1 MSWLSVFL
9 SANIHHLKIQ
19 EQDTD
24 YFFNFAFYFL
34 ESIFTPMKR
43 IFIAFAALALLAS
56 CTKKQ
61 ETSDENV
68 IGKPEI
74 QVQDGRFTPEVM
86 WSLGKMGEYAVSPD
100 GKQIAYTMTYYSME
114 ENKGNA
120 EIYLLPTEGGE
131 AVRLTT
137 TAQSEFNPVW
147 QDENTLLF
155 CRDNEIRSMDVKSK
169 SEKVVATF
177 ENGLEGFKLAPDG
190 KSIVY
195 IATIPVKRP
204 EHLEKLYAGLDKT
217 TGRINEDLM
226 YRHWDNWVDE
236 IPQIFLASFDGS
248 KVDVKNSTALIDSTF
263 ECPMRPW
270 GGVEQYNY
278 SPDSKTIAYTCRKK
292 TGYDYA
298 HSTNSDIFL
307 YDIANKTT
315 KNLSEGIMGYDQNPV
330 FSHDGKYIAWE
341 SMERDG
347 YESDLIRLM
356 VMDLTTGERT
366 NMSENFD
373 YYFTGISWTD
383 DDKEILGV
391 VYYRGTDQIFACNR
405 ETREFR
411 QISYGYHDVHS
422 FELADG
428 KLYADQVSMQ
438 YPSEI
443 YVYNLTDNKGEGKKL
458 SAINDDVLSQVRMGK
473 VEEHWIKTVDG
484 QDMLTWLIYPYNYD
498 STKTYP
504 ALLYCEGGPQSEV
517 GQFWSTRWNFMV
529 MSGAEYFIIAPN
541 RRGTVGFGQ
550 AWTEEISGDYGGL
563 CMQDYMTAADYFT
576 DNVKQIDK
584 ERLGACGA
592 SFGGYSVYWLAG
604 HNYDVKGYNDG
615 RRFKA
620 LLAHN
625 GMFNFEQQYLE
636 TEEMWF
642 DNWDIGGPYWD
653 WNNPQVK
660 KSYANSPHL
669 FVDKWN
675 APICVIH
682 SEFDFRIVASEGMA
696 AYNAAQMRHI
706 PSRYLYFPDET
717 HWVLKPQ
724 NSLLWHRNFIDWF
737 DTNLK

>member
-1 MSWLSVFL
+1 
-9 SANIHHLKIQ
+9 
-19 EQDTD
+19 
-24 YFFNFAFYFL
+24 
-34 ESIFTPMKR
+34 MKK

-100 GKQIAYTMTYYSME
+100 GKQIAYMMTYYSME

-131 AVRLTT
+131 AERLTT

-169 SEKVVATF
+169 NEKVIATF

-204 EHLEKLYAGLDKT
+204 EHLQKLYEGLDKT

-248 KVDVKNSTALIDSTF
+248 NVDVENSVAIIDSTF

-391 VYYRGTDQIFACNR
+391 VYYRGTDQIFACNC
-405 ETREFR
+405 ETKEFR

>member
-1 MSWLSVFL
+1 
-9 SANIHHLKIQ
+9 
-19 EQDTD
+19 
-24 YFFNFAFYFL
+24 
-34 ESIFTPMKR
+34 MKK
-43 IFIAFAALALLAS
+43 IFITFALLAVLAA
-56 CTKKQ
+56 CTQKQ
-61 ETSDENV
+61 DKEKI

-86 WSLGKMGEYAVSPD
+86 WALGKMGEKAVSPD
-100 GKQIAYTMTYYSME
+100 GKYIAYTVTYYDME
-114 ENKGNA
+114 ANKGNA
-120 EIYLLPTEGGE
+120 EIYLIPTEGGE
-131 AVRLTT
+131 AQRLTQ
-137 TAQSEFNPVW
+137 TAASEYNLVW
-147 QDENTLLF
+147 KNQQILLY
-155 CRDNEIRSMDVKSK
+155 CRGNEIRSLDVKTMK
-169 SEKVVATF
+169 NKNVATF
-177 ENGLEGFKLAPDG
+177 ENGIEGFKLAPDG
-190 KSIVY
+190 KSMVY

-236 IPQIFLASFDGS
+236 IPQIFLAGFDGS
-248 KVDVKNSTALIDSTF
+248 KLDINNAVAIIDSTF

-292 TGYDYA
+292 TGADYA
-298 HSTNSDIFL
+298 FSTNSDIYL
-307 YDIANKTT
+307 YDIEKKTT

-330 FSHDGKYIAWE
+330 FSHDGKMIAWE

-347 YESDLIRLM
+347 YESDQLRLM

-366 NMSENFD
+366 NMSADFD
-373 YYFTGISWTD
+373 YTFANIGWSD
-383 DDKEILGV
+383 DDQEILGV

-405 ETREFR
+405 ATKEFR
-411 QISYGYHDVHS
+411 QISAGCHDVHS
-422 FELADG
+422 FELVNG

-443 YVYNLTDNKGEGKKL
+443 YVYNYSDNMGEGQKI

-473 VEEHWIKTVDG
+473 VEEHWIKTIDG
-484 QDMLTWLIYPYNYD
+484 KDMLTWLIYPYDYD
-498 STKTYP
+498 STKVYP

-529 MSGAEYFIIAPN
+529 MSGGGYFIIAPN
-541 RRGTVGFGQ
+541 RRGTVGFGKE
-550 AWTEEISGDYGGL
+550 WCEEISGDYGGL

-592 SFGGYSVYWLAG
+592 SFGGFSVYWLAG
-604 HNYDVKGYNDG
+604 HNYDAKGYNEG

-625 GMFNFEQQYLE
+625 GMFNFDQQYLE
-636 TEEMWF
+636 TEELWF
-642 DNWDIGGPYWD
+642 TNWDLGGPYWEKD
-653 WNNPQVK
+653 NPKVK
-660 KSYANSPHL
+660 NSFANSPHL

-675 APICVIH
+675 TPLCVVH
-682 SEFDFRIVASEGMA
+682 SEYDFRIVASQGMA
-696 AYNAAQMRHI
+696 AYNAAKIRGLKA
-706 PSRYLYFPDET
+706 RYLYFPDET

-724 NSLLWHRNFIDWF
+724 NSLLWHRNFLDWF

>member
-1 MSWLSVFL
+1 
-9 SANIHHLKIQ
+9 
-19 EQDTD
+19 
-24 YFFNFAFYFL
+24 
-34 ESIFTPMKR
+34 MKK
-43 IFIAFAALALLAS
+43 IFIAIALVALISA

-61 ETSDENV
+61 VQNDTKV

-120 EIYLLPTEGGE
+120 EIYLLPTEGGD

-147 QDENTLLF
+147 QDDNTLLF
-155 CRDNEIRSMDVKSK
+155 CCDNEIRSMDVKTK
-169 SEKVVATF
+169 VEKVIGTF

-204 EHLEKLYAGLDKT
+204 EHLQKLYEGLDKT

-236 IPQIFLASFDGS
+236 IPQIFLASFDGL
-248 KVDVKNSTALIDSTF
+248 KIDIEHSTALIDSTF

-270 GGVEQYNY
+270 GGIEQYNY

-298 HSTNSDIFL
+298 HSTNSDIYL
-307 YDIANKTT
+307 YDIEKGTT
-315 KNLSEGIMGYDQNPV
+315 KNLCPDIMGYDQNPV

-405 ETREFR
+405 ETKEFR

-422 FELADG
+422 FELSDG

-443 YVYNLTDNKGEGKKL
+443 YVYNLTDDKGEGKKL

-484 QDMLTWLIYPYNYD
+484 QNMLTWLIYPYNYD

-737 DTNLK
+737 DTHLK

>member
-1 MSWLSVFL
+1 
-9 SANIHHLKIQ
+9 
-19 EQDTD
+19 
-24 YFFNFAFYFL
+24 
-34 ESIFTPMKR
+34 MKK

-131 AVRLTT
+131 AERLTT

-169 SEKVVATF
+169 NEKVIATF

-248 KVDVKNSTALIDSTF
+248 KVDVENSTALIDSTF

-405 ETREFR
+405 ETKEFR

-504 ALLYCEGGPQSEV
+504 ALLYCEGGP
-517 GQFWSTRWNFMV
+517 
-529 MSGAEYFIIAPN
+529 
-541 RRGTVGFGQ
+541 
-550 AWTEEISGDYGGL
+550 
-563 CMQDYMTAADYFT
+563 
-576 DNVKQIDK
+576 
-584 ERLGACGA
+584 
-592 SFGGYSVYWLAG
+592 
-604 HNYDVKGYNDG
+604 
-615 RRFKA
+615 
-620 LLAHN
+620 
-625 GMFNFEQQYLE
+625 
-636 TEEMWF
+636 
-642 DNWDIGGPYWD
+642 
-653 WNNPQVK
+653 
-660 KSYANSPHL
+660 
-669 FVDKWN
+669 
-675 APICVIH
+675 
-682 SEFDFRIVASEGMA
+682 
-696 AYNAAQMRHI
+696 
-706 PSRYLYFPDET
+706 
-717 HWVLKPQ
+717 
-724 NSLLWHRNFIDWF
+724 
-737 DTNLK
+737 

>member
-1 MSWLSVFL
+1 
-9 SANIHHLKIQ
+9 
-19 EQDTD
+19 
-24 YFFNFAFYFL
+24 
-34 ESIFTPMKR
+34 MKK
-43 IFIAFAALALLAS
+43 IFITFAVLALLAS
-56 CTKKQ
+56 CAKKQ
-61 ETSDENV
+61 ETSDEKV

-120 EIYLLPTEGGE
+120 EIYLLPTEGGD

-155 CRDNEIRSMDVKSK
+155 CRGNEIRSMEVKSK
-169 SEKVVATF
+169 NEKVIATF
-177 ENGLEGFKLAPDG
+177 ENGLEGFKLALDG

-204 EHLEKLYAGLDKT
+204 EHLQKLYAGLDKT

-248 KVDVKNSTALIDSTF
+248 KIDVEHSTALIDSTF

-270 GGVEQYNY
+270 GGMEQYNY

-298 HSTNSDIFL
+298 HSTNSDIYL
-307 YDIANKTT
+307 YDIDSKTT
-315 KNLSEGIMGYDQNPV
+315 KNISEGIMGYDQNPV

-405 ETREFR
+405 ETKEFR

-422 FELADG
+422 FELVDG

-443 YVYNLTDNKGEGKKL
+443 YVYNLTDDKGEGKKI

-604 HNYDVKGYNDG
+604 HNYDVKGYNEG

-660 KSYANSPHL
+660 KSYSNSPHL

-737 DTNLK
+737 DTHLK

>member
-1 MSWLSVFL
+1 
-9 SANIHHLKIQ
+9 
-19 EQDTD
+19 
-24 YFFNFAFYFL
+24 
-34 ESIFTPMKR
+34 MKK

-61 ETSDENV
+61 ETSDEKV

-74 QVQDGRFTPEVM
+74 HVQDGRFTPEVM
-86 WSLGKMGEYAVSPD
+86 WSLGKMGEYAVSSD

-120 EIYLLPTEGGE
+120 EIYLLPTEGGD

-137 TAQSEFNPVW
+137 TSQSEFNPVW

-155 CRDNEIRSMDVKSK
+155 CRGNEIRSMDVKSK
-169 SEKVVATF
+169 NEKVIATF

-204 EHLEKLYAGLDKT
+204 EHLQKLYEGLDKT

-248 KVDVKNSTALIDSTF
+248 KIDIEHSTALIDSTF

-298 HSTNSDIFL
+298 HSTNSDIYL
-307 YDIANKTT
+307 YDIDSKTT
-315 KNLSEGIMGYDQNPV
+315 KNISEGIMGYDQNPV

-405 ETREFR
+405 ETKEFR

-422 FELADG
+422 FELVDG

-443 YVYNLTDNKGEGKKL
+443 YVYNLTDDKGEGMKL

-484 QDMLTWLIYPYNYD
+484 QEMLTWLIYPYNYD

-615 RRFKA
+615 CGEER
-620 LLAHN
+620 
-625 GMFNFEQQYLE
+625 QY
-636 TEEMWF
+636 
-642 DNWDIGGPYWD
+642 
-653 WNNPQVK
+653 
-660 KSYANSPHL
+660 SP
-669 FVDKWN
+669 
-675 APICVIH
+675 
-682 SEFDFRIVASEGMA
+682 R
-696 AYNAAQMRHI
+696 
-706 PSRYLYFPDET
+706 PSRGGL
-717 HWVLKPQ
+717 
-724 NSLLWHRNFIDWF
+724 
-737 DTNLK
+737 

>member
-1 MSWLSVFL
+1 
-9 SANIHHLKIQ
+9 
-19 EQDTD
+19 
-24 YFFNFAFYFL
+24 
-34 ESIFTPMKR
+34 MKK
-43 IFIAFAALALLAS
+43 IFIAIALLALICA

-61 ETSDENV
+61 ETSDEKV

-86 WSLGKMGEYAVSPD
+86 WALGKMTEKAVSPD
-100 GKQIAYTMTYYSME
+100 GSQIAYIVTYYDME
-114 ENKGNA
+114 QNKGNA
-120 EIYLLPTEGGE
+120 EIYLMTSEGKN
-131 AVRLTT
+131 VSRLTT
-137 TAQSEFNPVW
+137 TAASEFNLVW
-147 QDENTLLF
+147 DDDETLLF
-155 CRDNEIRSMDVKSK
+155 CRDNHIISMTVKNGREKEI
-169 SEKVVATF
+169 ATHERGF
-177 ENGLEGFKLAPDG
+177 EGFKLAPDG
-190 KSIVY
+190 KSIVF
-195 IATIPVKRP
+195 ITTKPVTRP
-204 EHLEKLYAGLDKT
+204 GHLDKLYAGLDKT

-236 IPQIFLASFDGS
+236 YPQIFLAEFGD
-248 KVDVKNSTALIDSTF
+248 KVDVEHAVCLIDSTF

-270 GGVEQYNY
+270 GGIEQYNY
-278 SPDSKTIAYTCRKK
+278 SPDSKKIAYTC
-292 TGYDYA
+292 
-298 HSTNSDIFL
+298 
-307 YDIANKTT
+307 
-315 KNLSEGIMGYDQNPV
+315 MGYDQNPV
-330 FSHDGKYIAWE
+330 FSHNGKYIAWE

-405 ETREFR
+405 ETKEFR

-422 FELADG
+422 FELVNG

-443 YVYNLTDNKGEGKKL
+443 YVYNLTDNKGEGKKI
-458 SAINDDVLSQVRMGK
+458 SSINDDILSQVRMGK

-484 QDMLTWLIYPYNYD
+484 KDMLTWLIYPYNYD

-529 MSGAEYFIIAPN
+529 MSGGEYFIIAPN

-563 CMQDYMTAADYFT
+563 CMQDYMRAADFFA
-576 DNVKQIDK
+576 DSVKQIDK

-604 HNYDVKGYNDG
+604 HNHDVKGYNDG

-620 LLAHN
+620 FLAHN

-675 APICVIH
+675 TPICVIH

>member
-1 MSWLSVFL
+1 
-9 SANIHHLKIQ
+9 
-19 EQDTD
+19 
-24 YFFNFAFYFL
+24 
-34 ESIFTPMKR
+34 MKK

-56 CTKKQ
+56 CSKKQ

-120 EIYLLPTEGGE
+120 EIYLLPTEGGD

-155 CRDNEIRSMDVKSK
+155 CRGNEVRSMDVKSK
-169 SEKVVATF
+169 NEKVIGTF

-204 EHLEKLYAGLDKT
+204 EHLQKLYEGLDKT

-248 KVDVKNSTALIDSTF
+248 KIDIEHSTALIDSTF

-298 HSTNSDIFL
+298 HSTNSDIYL
-307 YDIANKTT
+307 YDIDSKTT
-315 KNLSEGIMGYDQNPV
+315 KNISEGIMGYDQNPV

-356 VMDLTTGERT
+356 VMDLATGERT

-405 ETREFR
+405 ETKEFR

-422 FELADG
+422 FELVDG

-443 YVYNLTDNKGEGKKL
+443 YVYNLTDDKGEGKKL
-458 SAINDDVLSQVRMGK
+458 SAINDEVLSQVRMGK

-604 HNYDVKGYNDG
+604 HNYDVKGYNEG

-737 DTNLK
+737 DTHLK

>member
-1 MSWLSVFL
+1 
-9 SANIHHLKIQ
+9 
-19 EQDTD
+19 
-24 YFFNFAFYFL
+24 
-34 ESIFTPMKR
+34 MKK
-43 IFIAFAALALLAS
+43 IFIAIALVALISA

-61 ETSDENV
+61 EQNDTKV

-120 EIYLLPTEGGE
+120 EIYLLHTEGGY

-147 QDENTLLF
+147 QDDNTLLF
-155 CRDNEIRSMDVKSK
+155 CRDNEVRSMDVKSK
-169 SEKVVATF
+169 NEKVIGTF

-204 EHLEKLYAGLDKT
+204 EHLQKLYEGLDKT

-248 KVDVKNSTALIDSTF
+248 KIDIEHSTALIDSTF

-270 GGVEQYNY
+270 GGIEQYNY

-298 HSTNSDIFL
+298 HSTNSDIYL
-307 YDIANKTT
+307 YDIDSKTT
-315 KNLSEGIMGYDQNPV
+315 KNISEGIMGYDQNPV

-356 VMDLTTGERT
+356 VMDLATGERT

-405 ETREFR
+405 ETKEFR
-411 QISYGYHDVHS
+411 QITYGCHDVHS
-422 FELADG
+422 FELSDG

-443 YVYNLTDNKGEGKKL
+443 YVYNLTDDKGEGKKL

-696 AYNAAQMRHI
+696 AYNAAQMCHI

>member
-1 MSWLSVFL
+1 
-9 SANIHHLKIQ
+9 
-19 EQDTD
+19 
-24 YFFNFAFYFL
+24 
-34 ESIFTPMKR
+34 MKK

-120 EIYLLPTEGGE
+120 EIYLLPTEGGD

-169 SEKVVATF
+169 NEKVIATF

-405 ETREFR
+405 ETKEFR

-422 FELADG
+422 FELVDG

-443 YVYNLTDNKGEGKKL
+443 YVYNLTDDKGEGKKL

-604 HNYDVKGYNDG
+604 HNYDVKGYSDG